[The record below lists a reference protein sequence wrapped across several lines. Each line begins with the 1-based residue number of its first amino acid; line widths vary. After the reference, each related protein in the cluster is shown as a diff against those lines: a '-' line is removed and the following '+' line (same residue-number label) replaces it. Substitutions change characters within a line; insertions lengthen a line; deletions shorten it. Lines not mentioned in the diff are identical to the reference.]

1 MVRFL
6 HHADCSRGC
15 ALLSRSLGFGVGRD
29 DAETLL
35 EKGKVEMEL
44 SDLSYSNLTNHLLS
58 SYEKRAAT
66 DSARFLRWFLENI
79 YRQDPQEADDACV
92 DKKQD
97 KGVDGILV
105 NDVIETVF
113 VFQSKVRQ
121 NEKATLGDTDLKD
134 FVGTLTQF
142 ETEKSVQLILDGSAN
157 TELKSA
163 IIRNRLKEKISAG
176 YTVEGVFCTN
186 TSINKDGLDFLK
198 ANPKIVTYDAKR
210 ICDEYIDL
218 DAKSGVDTEFVFD
231 VSDTQIVKHATS
243 NGVQARI
250 FLANALQLLHMQ
262 GIADGTLFSQNVRL
276 SLGNTK
282 VNKSLTASVRDQS
295 EHTNFPLY
303 HNGIT
308 ILCKTITKENEAAL
322 SIKGYMVVNGAQ
334 SLTSLLN
341 AKAAISQDLRV
352 LVKVVELGSDSELS
366 DKITTNSNNQ
376 NAIKA
381 RDLKSNN
388 PIQERLK
395 KEVERLSSG
404 KISYEVKRGE
414 QVKGKRVVSN
424 EDAGLA
430 LLAMDIGE
438 PWSCHQKYKVM
449 DESHA
454 RIFGRS
460 DVGGAKILILINA
473 LDALKDSLDEFDDP
487 LFGHY
492 TLTRY
497 FLAYI
502 VAEII
507 KSDPAGMKVFS
518 EFDRLTKEGKQDSF
532 VRMFAELASTTV
544 DDINAEVQELLE
556 SEGFDY
562 KRDLKSPKWC
572 RTICAKM
579 KASYSKDVKRKKATS
594 VSELVEAL

>member
-1 MVRFL
+1 M
-6 HHADCSRGC
+6 
-15 ALLSRSLGFGVGRD
+15 
-29 DAETLL
+29 
-35 EKGKVEMEL
+35 KV
-44 SDLSYSNLTNHLLS
+44 SDLSYSTLTTDLLKL
-58 SYEKRAAT
+58 YEKRAST

-79 YRQDPQEADDACV
+79 YRQDPQDADDACV

-113 VFQSKVRQ
+113 IFQSKVRQ
-121 NEKATLGDTDLKD
+121 NEKSTLGDTDLKE
-134 FVGTLTQF
+134 FWGTIAQF
-142 ETEKSVQLILDGSAN
+142 DTAETIQVILDGAAN

-163 IIRNRLKEKISAG
+163 ILRHGVKAKVAAG
-176 YTVEGVFCTN
+176 YNVEGVFCTN
-186 TSINKDGLDFLK
+186 IPVNQDGLDFLQTC
-198 ANPKIVTYDAKR
+198 PSIVAYDANR
-210 ICDEYIDL
+210 ICSEFIDL
-218 DAKSGVDTEFVFD
+218 DAKSGVAAEFEFD
-231 VSDTQIVKHATS
+231 ISDTQIVKHATS

-282 VNKSLTASVRDQS
+282 VNKSLTGSIRDQA

-308 ILCKTITKENEAAL
+308 VLCRSITEETEAVL
-322 SIKGYMVVNGAQ
+322 RIKGYMVVNGAQ

-352 LVKVVELGSDSELS
+352 LVKVVELGDDAALS

-395 KEVERLSSG
+395 KEVEQLGGG
-404 KISYEVKRGE
+404 KLHYEVKRGE
-414 QVKGKRVVSN
+414 IAVAKQLISN

-430 LLAMDIGE
+430 LLALDIGE

-449 DESHA
+449 DDSHA
-454 RIFGRS
+454 RIFGRA
-460 DVGGAKILILINA
+460 DVNGAKIFSVIRA
-473 LDALKDSLDEFDDP
+473 LEAVEPSLDEFDDT

-497 FLAYI
+497 FLAYV

-507 KSDPAGMKVFS
+507 KSDPAGKALFS
-518 EFDRLTKEGKQDSF
+518 DFGALISDGRIDNFML
-532 VRMFAELASTTV
+532 MFSQLATTTV
-544 DDINAEVQELLE
+544 DDINAEVQELGE
-556 SEGFDY
+556 GDGFDY

-572 RTICAKM
+572 RTVCAKM
-579 KASYSKDVKRKKATS
+579 KASYNKDVKRKKAS
-594 VSELVEAL
+594 SISDLVAVL

>member
-1 MVRFL
+1 
-6 HHADCSRGC
+6 
-15 ALLSRSLGFGVGRD
+15 
-29 DAETLL
+29 
-35 EKGKVEMEL
+35 MEL
-44 SDLSYSNLTNHLLS
+44 GDLSYGNLTKKLLKA
-58 SYEKRAAT
+58 YEKRAAT

-105 NDVIETVF
+105 NDVIDTVF
-113 VFQSKVRQ
+113 VFQSKVKQ
-121 NEKATLGDTDLKD
+121 NEKATLGDTDLKE
-134 FVGTLTQF
+134 FLGTLTQF
-142 ETEKSVQLILDGSAN
+142 STEETIQVILDGSAN
-157 TELKSA
+157 PELKSA
-163 IIRNRLKEKISAG
+163 LQRHRVKEKIAAG
-176 YTVEGVFCTN
+176 YAVEGVFCTN
-186 TSINKDGLDFLK
+186 TPINQDGIDFLK
-198 ANPKIVTYDAKR
+198 TCSSIEAYDASR
-210 ICDEYIDL
+210 ICADYIDL
-218 DAKSGVDTEFVFD
+218 DAKSGVDAEFEFD

-308 ILCKTITKENEAAL
+308 VLCGSITQETETILG
-322 SIKGYMVVNGAQ
+322 IKGYMVVNGAQ

-341 AKAAISQDLRV
+341 ARAAISQDLRI
-352 LVKVVELGSDSELS
+352 LVKVVELGDDAALSE
-366 DKITTNSNNQ
+366 KITTNSNNQ

-395 KEVERLSSG
+395 KEVEELGDG
-404 KISYEVKRGE
+404 KIHYEVKRGE
-414 QVKGKRVVSN
+414 FAKGKQIISN
-424 EDAGLA
+424 ENAGLA

-449 DESHA
+449 DESYA

-460 DVGGAKILILINA
+460 DVTGAKILTLFKA
-473 LDALKDSLDEFDDP
+473 LGSVEASLDGFDDS

-497 FLAYI
+497 FLAY
-502 VAEII
+502 VVSEII
-507 KSDPAGMKVFS
+507 KSDQAGKAIFS
-518 EFDRLTKEGKQDSF
+518 DFSRLAKEGKMESF
-532 VRMFAELASTTV
+532 VSMFGELAATTV
-544 DDINAEVQELLE
+544 DDINAEVQELME
-556 SEGFDY
+556 GDGFDY
-562 KRDLKSPKWC
+562 KRDLKSPNWC
-572 RTICAKM
+572 RTLCAKL
-579 KASYSKDVKRKKATS
+579 KASYSKDVKRKKAMS
-594 VSELVEAL
+594 IADLIKAL

>member
-1 MVRFL
+1 MI
-6 HHADCSRGC
+6 AN
-15 ALLSRSLGFGVGRD
+15 
-29 DAETLL
+29 
-35 EKGKVEMEL
+35 
-44 SDLSYSNLTNHLLS
+44 DLSFDNLTADLLKA
-58 SYEKRAAT
+58 YEKRAAT

-79 YRQDPQEADDACV
+79 YRQDSQEADDACV

-105 NDVIETVF
+105 NDVVETVF
-113 VFQSKVRQ
+113 VFQSKVKQ
-121 NEKATLGDTDLKD
+121 NEKATLGDTNLKE
-134 FVGTLTQF
+134 FWGTLSQF
-142 ETEKSVQLILDGSAN
+142 DSPETIQVILDGNAN
-157 TELKSA
+157 SELKSA
-163 IIRNRLKEKISAG
+163 LLRHRVKEKIAAG
-176 YTVEGVFCTN
+176 YRVEGVFCTN
-186 TSINKDGLDFLK
+186 TPINKDGKDFLETC
-198 ANPKIVTYDAKR
+198 PLLEVYDADR
-210 ICDEYIDL
+210 ICAEHIDL
-218 DAKSGVDTEFVFD
+218 AAKSGIAAEFKFD

-243 NGVQARI
+243 HGVQARI
-250 FLANALQLLHMQ
+250 FLANALQLLHMT

-282 VNKSLTASVRDQS
+282 VNKSLTSSIRDQS

-308 ILCKTITKENEAAL
+308 ILCGSITKDDGDVL
-322 SIKGYMVVNGAQ
+322 SIKNYMVVNGAQ

-341 AKAAISQDLRV
+341 AKGAISQDLRV
-352 LVKVVELGSDSELS
+352 LVKVVELGDDAALS

-395 KEVERLSSG
+395 NEVEMLG
-404 KISYEVKRGE
+404 GGQVHYEVKRGE
-414 QVKGKRVVSN
+414 MTKGKKVISN

-454 RIFGRS
+454 KIFGRS
-460 DVGGAKILILINA
+460 DVSGAKILTLVTA
-473 LDALKDSLDEFDDP
+473 LDAISPSLDGFEDT

-497 FLAYI
+497 FLAY
-502 VAEII
+502 VVSEII
-507 KSDPAGMKVFS
+507 KSDPAGKKVFA
-518 EFDRLTKEGKQDSF
+518 EFDAIAKQKKTDNF
-532 VRMFAELASTTV
+532 VAMFQELAATTV
-544 DDINAEVQELLE
+544 DDINAEVEELLE
-556 SEGFDY
+556 NDVFDY

-579 KASYSKDVKRKKATS
+579 KASYNKDVKRKKAKS
-594 VSELVEAL
+594 VAELVEAL

>member
-1 MVRFL
+1 ME
-6 HHADCSRGC
+6 
-15 ALLSRSLGFGVGRD
+15 VG
-29 DAETLL
+29 
-35 EKGKVEMEL
+35 
-44 SDLSYSNLTNHLLS
+44 DLSYANLTTALLTQ
-58 SYEKRAAT
+58 YEKRAAT

-79 YRQDPQEADDACV
+79 YRQDLQDADDACV

-113 VFQSKVRQ
+113 IFQSKVRQ
-121 NEKATLGDTDLKD
+121 NEKSTLGDTDLKE
-134 FVGTLTQF
+134 FWGTLAQF
-142 ETEKSVQLILDGSAN
+142 ETEETVQLMLDSAAN
-157 TELKSA
+157 AELKSA
-163 IIRNRLKEKISAG
+163 IIRHDVKAKIAAG
-176 YTVEGVFCTN
+176 YNVEGVFCTN
-186 TSINKDGLDFLK
+186 VSVNQDAKEFLQTC
-198 ANPKIVTYDAKR
+198 PEIVAYDANR
-210 ICDEYIDL
+210 ISAEFIDL
-218 DAKSGVDTEFVFD
+218 DAKSGVDTEFQFD

-243 NGVQARI
+243 QGVQARI
-250 FLANALQLLHMQ
+250 FLASALQLLHMQ

-282 VNKSLTASVRDQS
+282 VNKSLTASIREQS

-308 ILCKTITKENEAAL
+308 VLCRAITFESDEAL
-322 SIKGYMVVNGAQ
+322 RIKGYMVVNGAQ

-352 LVKVVELGSDSELS
+352 LVKVVELGDDSALS

-395 KEVERLSSG
+395 KEVSQLGVGELH
-404 KISYEVKRGE
+404 YEVKRGE
-414 QVKGKRVVSN
+414 LVVAQQVISN

-430 LLAMDIGE
+430 LLALDLGE
-438 PWSCHQKYKVM
+438 PWACHQKYKVM

-460 DVGGAKILILINA
+460 DVNGAKIVA
-473 LDALKDSLDEFDDP
+473 LMRALESVKPSLDEFDDK

-497 FLAYI
+497 FLGFV

-507 KSDPAGMKVFS
+507 KGDQAGKNLFSDFNALIKK
-518 EFDRLTKEGKQDSF
+518 EKLDRFAT
-532 VRMFAELASTTV
+532 MFARLASTTV
-544 DDINAEVQELLE
+544 DDINAEVQEL
-556 SEGFDY
+556 SEGDGFDC
-562 KRDLKSPKWC
+562 KRDLKSPRWC
-572 RTICAKM
+572 RTICAKL
-579 KASYSKDVKRKKATS
+579 KASYSKDVKRKKAS
-594 VSELVEAL
+594 PIGELVAEL